1 MASPLWSW
9 LVDLFALLALPAVT
23 VVVLL
28 LRERGR
34 LREENTAL
42 ADEIETQK
50 DRVWK
55 LADSEE
61 RYRSLIE
68 AQGDLIVR
76 RDGGRIVYANAAYAT
91 LFGMRPAD
99 LVGTRMQLPRLD
111 SRPVQTLED
120 GARSFDECMATYEGE
135 RWISWVETVAPG
147 PEKHPLVQR
156 VGRDITARVA
166 AEDELVE
173 ARARAEAANEAKSRF
188 LATVSHEFRTP
199 LNGILGMA
207 DLLSDTGPDAEQATY
222 IEALRSSGEAL
233 LALVDDILDVAK
245 VEAGKLE
252 LVEEPFDL
260 VQLIETVTELMAPRA
275 QAKGLELAA
284 HIAPDLPAR
293 LVGDRDRLRQ
303 ILLNLVGNA
312 VKFTEAGGVG
322 LSLRKEGAGFEIV
335 VADTGPGIPSDRLEL
350 IFGEFEQLESGTG
363 ERQSG
368 TGLGLAIVR
377 RLVGLMG
384 GEVRAESRIGEG
396 ATFRLVLP
404 FSAAAGAPALAIP
417 HWPRQHVLLV
427 SPSAFAARFLAE
439 TIRSTGAAV
448 SIATTVEA
456 AAARLAEPPSAENGA
471 VTAALIDHALGDQP
485 AKDLAKLVRIAG
497 IADCLILLSPF
508 ARRPFGSSQ
517 EAGFSGFL
525 IKPVRMRS
533 LYERLGA
540 GFPQA
545 QAMTGG
551 AGQPTQAPLRAIGA
565 GLTVLVAEDN
575 EINALL
581 VTRTLERFG
590 CTAFWVRDG
599 REALQRVEASFAGT
613 APKLDLVLLDV
624 RMPGMTGL
632 DCARAVRAL
641 ERKLCRAC
649 PLPLVAVTANVAV
662 ADREAAF
669 AAGMDD
675 CLAKPLERAALLSWL
690 ERLSQPQAGSL
701 SA

>member
-1 MASPLWSW
+1 MASPLGSW
-9 LVDLFALLALPAVT
+9 LIDLLALLALPAVIF

-28 LRERGR
+28 RDRGR
-34 LREENTAL
+34 LRDENATL
-42 ADEIETQK
+42 AQDVETQK
-50 DRVWK
+50 DRVWR

-76 RDGGRIVYANAAYAT
+76 RDGGKIVYANAAYAA
-91 LFGMRPAD
+91 LFGMRAED
-99 LVGTRMQLPRLD
+99 LIGSRTQLPRLD
-111 SRPVQTLED
+111 SRPVQMLEG
-120 GARSFDECMATYEGE
+120 GARSFDECMATYQGE

-147 PEKHPLVQR
+147 PEKYPLIQR

-166 AEDELVE
+166 AQDELVE

-188 LATVSHEFRTP
+188 LATVSHEVRTP

-207 DLLSDTGPDAEQATY
+207 DLLSDTGPNAEQATY
-222 IEALRSSGEAL
+222 VEALRSSGEAL
-233 LALVDDILDVAK
+233 LALVDDILDFAK

-260 VQLIETVTELMAPRA
+260 APLVETVTELMAPRA

-284 HIAPDLPAR
+284 HIAPNLPAR

-312 VKFTEAGGVG
+312 VKFTATGGVG
-322 LSLRKEGAGFEIV
+322 LSLRKEGAGVEIV
-335 VADTGPGIPSDRLEL
+335 VADTGPGIPADRLEL
-350 IFGEFEQLESGTG
+350 IFGEFEQLESHSG
-363 ERQSG
+363 ERQPG

-384 GEVRAESRIGEG
+384 GEVQAESRLGEG
-396 ATFRLVLP
+396 ATFRLALP
-404 FSAAAGAPALAIP
+404 LAAAAGSPALAIP

-439 TIRSTGAAV
+439 TIRATGASV
-448 SIATTVEA
+448 SIATSAEA
-456 AAARLAEPPSAENGA
+456 AAARLAGPSSVEDGA
-471 VTAALIDHALGDQP
+471 VTTVLIDHALGEQP
-485 AKDLAKLVRIAG
+485 AKDLAKVVRVAG

-508 ARRPFGSSQ
+508 ARRPFGSPQ

-540 GFPQA
+540 GFPRA
-545 QAMTGG
+545 EAMAGG
-551 AGQPTQAPLRAIGA
+551 VGRPAPAPLRAVGA

-590 CTAFWVRDG
+590 CTAFWARDG

-613 APKLDLVLLDV
+613 APKLDLALLDV
-624 RMPGMTGL
+624 RMPSMSGL
-632 DCARAVRAL
+632 ECAQEVRAL
-641 ERKLCRAC
+641 ERRLCRASR
-649 PLPLVAVTANVAV
+649 LPLVAVTANVAT
-662 ADREAAF
+662 ADRDAAM

-675 CLAKPLERAALLSWL
+675 CLAKPLERSALLSWL
-690 ERLSQPQAGSL
+690 ERVSQPQAGSL